1 MTSGVQYGQFPD
13 PRFTIAHLSDV
24 HLLSPGRKQYEAI
37 VPEVG
42 LMHVLERLSR
52 LRLVPDALVFT
63 GDLADK
69 AEPAAY
75 ARLRELVE
83 PVAAE
88 MGAQIVWVMGN
99 HDERA
104 PYAHGL
110 FDRDLGEADD
120 LALPTQDAVY
130 DIDGLRIVALDTSVP
145 RYHHG
150 ELSDEQLAWLG
161 DVLATPAEHGTIVAL
176 HHPPIPVPM
185 VPQAAVIELQGLDRL
200 AAVLEGS
207 DVRSII
213 GGHYHYSTFS
223 TFAGIPVS
231 VASASCYTTDVAPK
245 DRLISGVDGHQAFA
259 MVHVYDDRIV
269 HTVVPLADAPEVSG
283 FGLEMLPVIDA
294 LSPEERLDQISR
306 KDSEFNQGVE
316 GPMVE
321 PQPDLDP

>member
-1 MTSGVQYGQFPD
+1 VQYGQFAD

-42 LMHVLERLSR
+42 LMQVLERLSR
-52 LRLVPDALVFT
+52 LPLVPDALVFT

-83 PVAAE
+83 PFAAE
-88 MGAQIVWVMGN
+88 LGAQVVWVMGN

-104 PYAHGL
+104 AYAKGL
-110 FDRDLGEADD
+110 FDRDLGD
-120 LALPTQDAVY
+120 LDELAVPAQDAVY
-130 DIDGLRIVALDTSVP
+130 DVRGLRIVALDTSVP

-150 ELSDEQLAWLG
+150 ELGDDQLAWLA
-161 DVLATPAEHGTIVAL
+161 DVLATPAEHGTIVAM

-185 VPQAAVIELQGLDRL
+185 IPQAAVIELHGMERL
-200 AAVLEGS
+200 AAVVEGS
-207 DVRSII
+207 DVRVIA
-213 GGHYHYSTFS
+213 GGHYHYSTYS
-223 TFAGIPVS
+223 TFAGVPVS

-245 DRLISGVDGHQAFA
+245 DRLISGVDGHQAFT
-259 MVHVYDDRIV
+259 MMHVYDDRIV

-283 FGLEMLPVIDA
+283 FGLDMLPLIDA

-306 KDSEFNQGVE
+306 KDSDFNLGVE

-321 PQPDLDP
+321 PQP

>member
-1 MTSGVQYGQFPD
+1 MQYGQFPP

-37 VPEVG
+37 VPEAG

-52 LRLVPDALVFT
+52 LQLVPDALVFT

-83 PVAAE
+83 PLAAE
-88 MGAQIVWVMGN
+88 MGAQVVWVMGN

-104 PYAHGL
+104 AYARGL
-110 FDRDLGEADD
+110 FDRELGD
-120 LALPTQDAVY
+120 LADVDVPAQDAVY
-130 DIDGLRIVALDTSVP
+130 DVGGLRIVALDTSVP

-150 ELSDEQLAWLG
+150 ELSDEQLSWLA
-161 DVLATPAEHGTIVAL
+161 DVLSTPAEHGSIVAL

-185 VPQAAVIELQGLDRL
+185 VPQAAVIELHDMDRL
-200 AAVLEGS
+200 AAVLDGS
-207 DVRSII
+207 DVRAII
-213 GGHYHYSTFS
+213 GGHYHYSTYS

-245 DRLISGVDGHQAFA
+245 DRLISGVDGHQAFT
-259 MVHVYDDRIV
+259 MVHVYDDGIV
-269 HTVVPLADAPEVSG
+269 NTVVPLAEAPEVSG
-283 FGLEMLPVIDA
+283 FGLDMLPLIDA
-294 LSPEERLDQISR
+294 LSPEERREQISR
-306 KDSEFNQGVE
+306 KDSDFNLGVE
-316 GPMVE
+316 GPLVE
-321 PQPDLDP
+321 PQP